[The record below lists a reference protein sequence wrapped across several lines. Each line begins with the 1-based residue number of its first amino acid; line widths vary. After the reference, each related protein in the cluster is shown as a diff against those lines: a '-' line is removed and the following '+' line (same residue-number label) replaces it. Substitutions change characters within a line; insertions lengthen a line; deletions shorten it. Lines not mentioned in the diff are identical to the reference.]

1 MTQRQ
6 TAVWEGWFIG
16 GGRRLKSLSSEKG
29 WYAGHPLQ
37 AGEADIRDPSVA
49 TEGIETASSYIE
61 NQLLDLQMGAARSD
75 VDIKV
80 SREQLTGGAD
90 MEFFNLPVANA
101 FNNLTAVSIR
111 IATPG
116 SKDVKSVLMIIN
128 AHFDSVF
135 GTTGLQRSCAIHR
148 ALITA

>member
-1 MTQRQ
+1 MSSAMRQRRRQ
-6 TAVWEGWFIG
+6 TPEKPQLGKGLVRRSRALQHVKVLNRDIG
-16 GGRRLKSLSSEKG
+16 YR
-29 WYAGHPLQ
+29 H
-37 AGEADIRDPSVA
+37 VA